1 MLGTACHHMQQGGLH
16 LIDHCYRS
24 TVQSSPFN
32 HTIMSSARLERIKS
46 LIERA
51 GSTYVS
57 VTFIKKDGSERQLTF
72 NPADHNEI
80 KGTGDV
86 SKVDENIFRVRDN
99 ELQQWRSFDARRVI
113 KIKSKGQVTEFTD

>member
-1 MLGTACHHMQQGGLH
+1 
-16 LIDHCYRS
+16 
-24 TVQSSPFN
+24 
-32 HTIMSSARLERIKS
+32 MSSARLERIKS

-86 SKVDENIFRVRDN
+86 KM
-99 ELQQWRSFDARRVI
+99 LLKVI
-113 KIKSKGQVTEFTD
+113 KDNFETFSTCLQPGTNQLPVLFPCAVLSF